1 MKIKEVIVVEGSHDK
16 NRLQSILN
24 CDVIITGGSRIS
36 DATLK
41 QIETLAKTRGIIV
54 FTDPDY
60 NGERIRK
67 IINEKVGNAKNAF
80 LNRKDAQGKKGIG
93 VEYAS
98 DKALK
103 EALSKVITNGG
114 AKDSITWEEYLKLEV
129 FNNKYLRYK
138 VGELLNIGTVN
149 NKTFFKRLNIFGIT
163 KDELEEKIKLVLK
176 EE

>member
-1 MKIKEVIVVEGSHDK
+1 M
-16 NRLQSILN
+16 
-24 CDVIITGGSRIS
+24 
-36 DATLK
+36 
-41 QIETLAKTRGIIV
+41 
-54 FTDPDY
+54 
-60 NGERIRK
+60 
-67 IINEKVGNAKNAF
+67 
-80 LNRKDAQGKKGIG
+80 
-93 VEYAS
+93 EYAS

-163 KDELEEKIKLVLK
+163 KDELEEKNKTSP
-176 EE
+176 